1 MLREQLFSGQLPF
14 SHIRA
19 DHAVLLQVLAGKR
32 PLKPSAS
39 PDIGLTD
46 SVWDLMERG
55 WVADPL
61 SRPALSEFLAAVA
74 PDVLRVRELAVAS
87 MEEKLRSLD
96 AALAER
102 QNALDA
108 FELSLRRRAV
118 AVSGEAEDTHRREA
132 AVATIE
138 RKLAQKEQELAVR
151 ERELVMRDQAAE
163 RAETTT
169 QPAEPRRTQDM
180 VHRLT
185 LSLED
190 LYKGTATKIDLTRK
204 DICTAC
210 DGTGGKKGAVC
221 LCGSCSSYAVRA
233 RFHQKDTTMPRQLRD
248 ICDNCGSIGQ
258 VLNNEDMCKTCD
270 GRTVITGRIS
280 LLARIDKG
288 TRPGHIIKFAGE
300 SDRAPGALPGDII
313 VEVVESPHK
322 RFRRQDGDLFTE
334 VEVDLL
340 SALGG
345 GQFKLRH
352 LDDRV
357 LVVNIGLST
366 VLKTSMCSPL
376 HALPRH

>member
-1 MLREQLFSGQLPF
+1 
-14 SHIRA
+14 
-19 DHAVLLQVLAGKR
+19 VLAGKR
-32 PLKPSAS
+32 PLRPTTSL
-39 PDIGLTD
+39 DIGLTD
-46 SVWDLMERG
+46 PIWDVMERG
-55 WVADPL
+55 WAADP
-61 SRPALSEFLAAVA
+61 STRPALSDFLAAVA

-96 AALAER
+96 AALTER

-108 FELSLRRRAV
+108 FELSLRRRAA

-132 AVATIE
+132 AVAAVE

-151 ERELVMRDQAAE
+151 ERELATRERELAMREQATE
-163 RAETTT
+163 HPETKTRS
-169 QPAEPRRTQDM
+169 AEPRRTQDM

-210 DGTGGKKGAVC
+210 DGTGGKKGAVR

-233 RFHQKDTTMPRQLRD
+233 RFHRKDTTMPWQLRD

-270 GRTVITGRIS
+270 GRTVVTGRIS

-288 TRPGHIIKFAGE
+288 TRPGHIIKFTGE
-300 SDRAPGALPGDII
+300 SDRAPGAVPGDII
-313 VEVVESPHK
+313 VEVVGSPHK
-322 RFRRQDGDLFTE
+322 RFRRQDDDLFTE

-357 LVVNIGLST
+357 LAVNIGPGT
-366 VLKTSMCSPL
+366 VIKTGTCSLL
-376 HALPRH
+376 HAVSRY